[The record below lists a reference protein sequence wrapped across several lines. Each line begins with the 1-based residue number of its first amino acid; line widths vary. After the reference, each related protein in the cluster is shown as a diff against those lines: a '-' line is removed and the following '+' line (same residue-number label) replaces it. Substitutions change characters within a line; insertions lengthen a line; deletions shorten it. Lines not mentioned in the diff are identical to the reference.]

1 MATRYP
7 SEVEAL
13 VLIGITS
20 FMSNKN
26 ITGLKNMKLVKSWPK
41 NRVDNYLRG
50 YESIDEIQKQWNR
63 YLQFAE
69 FYNQYFPEDIF
80 KDKYKLVKCATLIFH
95 GDKVIL

>member
-1 MATRYP
+1 MAIRHPT
-7 SEVEAL
+7 EVEAL

-20 FMSNKN
+20 YVSNKN
-26 ITGLKNMKLVKSWPK
+26 ITGLKSMKLVKSWPK

-80 KDKYKLVKCATLIFH
+80 KGKYQRVKCPILLVH
-95 GDKVIL
+95 GDKVI